1 MIDIGHYRRF
11 YRQKRT
17 SFAGAGDGAICE
29 ASTLSTLLSITPHP
43 NLGTGRT
50 QAHTHSKA
58 HLALRCPIRKT
69 SVNLATQPLGH
80 QLPHLWL
87 AHVISEQFFI
97 QLHALNK

>member
-1 MIDIGHYRRF
+1 MIDIGLYRRS

-29 ASTLSTLLSITPHP
+29 ASTLFSITSHP
-43 NLGTGRT
+43 NLGTGRI
-50 QAHTHSKA
+50 QANTHSKA
-58 HLALRCPIRKT
+58 HLALRCPIRET

-87 AHVISEQFFI
+87 AHVISEQFFV